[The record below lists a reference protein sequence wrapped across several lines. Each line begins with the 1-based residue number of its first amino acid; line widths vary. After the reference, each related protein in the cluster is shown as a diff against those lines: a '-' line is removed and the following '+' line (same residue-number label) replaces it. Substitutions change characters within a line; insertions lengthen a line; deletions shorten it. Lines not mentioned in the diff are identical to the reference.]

1 MPGWRAGCDT
11 LHATVSLL
19 RDPAYRRLWVSGLC
33 SNMARWMDLVAI
45 GWIALQMTGSP
56 FMVAVAAFAR
66 SAPMMVLGPFAGIV
80 ADRVSRAHLLLVTQ
94 AGGAVIALA
103 LLTMFAVDA
112 AGYWPLV
119 ALEGGFGM
127 LWSLDFPARRT
138 ALFSMLGASR
148 VAQAV
153 SLETVSM
160 QIAKMVGPVVAGACL
175 ASLGPA
181 ACYAVMVAAFAV
193 GLTATFGLRRRIDNS
208 SAARPEPI
216 LATLASGLAAAWGS
230 PIVRAVLLITIAMNV
245 LVFPYQQLLSV
256 FVQDVLAGGPRALGL
271 LVGAAGVG
279 ALAGA
284 LAMAAYG
291 GNFSHGRL
299 FATAVLVSPFLLVAF
314 STSRSLAVSVALMVA
329 MGIAESGFGAMQSTL
344 ALLSAPAH
352 ARGGAMGI
360 LSACIGTQPLGT
372 LAIGALAGTLGA
384 PRAFAINAIVAL
396 TVIAPV
402 AIPLARGRGATRR

>member
-1 MPGWRAGCDT
+1 MS
-11 LHATVSLL
+11 VL

-33 SNMARWMDLVAI
+33 SNMARWMDLVAV

-103 LLTMFAVDA
+103 FLAMFAVDA

-119 ALEGGFGM
+119 ALEGAFGI

-160 QIAKMVGPVVAGACL
+160 QIAKMVGPG
-175 ASLGPA
+175 
-181 ACYAVMVAAFAV
+181 
-193 GLTATFGLRRRIDNS
+193 RRRRVPGEPR
-208 SAARPEPI
+208 ARRV
-216 LATLASGLAAAWGS
+216 LRGDARRVRRRSRGDVRS
-230 PIVRAVLLITIAMNV
+230 PPADRG
-245 LVFPYQQLLSV
+245 
-256 FVQDVLAGGPRALGL
+256 LAGGAPGADPRHARERPRRRVGEPDRARGPAHHDRDERVALPVPAAPVRVRAGRPRRRAAHVGL
-271 LVGAAGVG
+271 LVAADGVG

-284 LAMAAYG
+284 LAIAAYRG
-291 GNFSHGRL
+291 SLPHGRL
-299 FATAVLVSPFLLVAF
+299 FAAAVLVAPFVLVAF
-314 STSRSLAVSVALMVA
+314 SASRSLAVSVTLMVA
-329 MGIAESGFGAMQSTL
+329 MGIAESGFAAMQSTL

-372 LAIGALAGTLGA
+372 LAIGALAGTLGT
-384 PRAFAINAIVAL
+384 PRAFALNAIVAL
-396 TVIAPV
+396 AVIAPV
-402 AIPLARGRGATRR
+402 AIPLVHGRGATRR